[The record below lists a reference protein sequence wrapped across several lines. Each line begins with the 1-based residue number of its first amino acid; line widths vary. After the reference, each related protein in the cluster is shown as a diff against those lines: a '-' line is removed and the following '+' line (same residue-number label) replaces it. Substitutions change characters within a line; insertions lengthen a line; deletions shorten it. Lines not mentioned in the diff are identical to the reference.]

1 MFLRDNMHSKA
12 NCNDRAF
19 AFRYQFKLNLV
30 TNWRFHR
37 IGSLNNIQVGST
49 VSSLKFGEKGSELFC
64 YFLKTGIVLS
74 SYHETMLT
82 VSELW
87 REFTAIKLDMEVS
100 AILGELSV

>member
-1 MFLRDNMHSKA
+1 MHSKA

-30 TNWRFHR
+30 AYWRFHR
-37 IGSLNNIQVGST
+37 IGSLNNIQVGSS
-49 VSSLKFGEKGSELFC
+49 VSSLKFGEKCSELFC

-82 VSELW
+82 VGELW
-87 REFTAIKLDMEVS
+87 REFTAIELDMEVS
-100 AILGELSV
+100 AILGKLSDFL